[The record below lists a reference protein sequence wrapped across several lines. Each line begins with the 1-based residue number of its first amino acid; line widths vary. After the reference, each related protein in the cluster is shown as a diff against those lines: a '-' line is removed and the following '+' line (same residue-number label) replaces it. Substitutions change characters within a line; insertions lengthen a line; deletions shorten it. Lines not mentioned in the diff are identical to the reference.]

1 MSFKLS
7 KEYLVNIKEAVK
19 KDDKDFLKAEFNEIY
34 AADIAQVFDE
44 LETEEAI
51 YLYSLLSKEEG
62 AEVLMQMDE
71 DTRESFLELISSQ
84 EIAEG
89 LVDNLDSDDAADLLN
104 ELSDEKKSEVISK
117 IRDSEQASDIVELLR
132 YNEDSAGGLM
142 AKELMKAKFDWNVFE
157 CLRELRKQ
165 AEKLEKVYTVYVV
178 DNENILKGVLPLKN
192 LLLVPTKT
200 EIASI
205 MNHDVI
211 AVQAS
216 KHKEEVAALME
227 KYDLETLPVVDEL
240 GRLLG
245 RITIDDVVDI
255 IKEEA
260 EKDYQLLSGVSSN
273 VESSDNALTLVKARL
288 PWILIG
294 MLGGIVSSRVI
305 GIYEAELQIHPEMA
319 LFIPLIAA
327 TGGNVGVQSSS
338 LIVRA
343 IANDDLS
350 HLDLA
355 SKLLKEFTVGLMNA
369 LVCSG
374 VVFLYNL
381 IFSDSFALSLT
392 VSIALMV
399 VMIFAALFGTFFPL
413 MLHRQK
419 IDPALATGPFIT
431 TTNDIIGIFIYFIIG
446 RLLYGVF

>member
-142 AKELMKAKFDWNVFE
+142 AKELMKVRLDWNVFE

-178 DNENILKGVLPLKN
+178 DNENVLRGVLPLKN

-200 EIASI
+200 QIASI
-205 MNHDVI
+205 MNNDI
-211 AVQAS
+211 ISVQAS

-227 KYDLETLPVVDEL
+227 KYDLEALPVIDEL

-305 GIYEAELQIHPEMA
+305 SIYEPELQIHPEMA
-319 LFIPLIAA
+319 IFIPLIAA

-350 HLDLA
+350 HLDLGA
-355 SKLLKEFTVGLMNA
+355 KLLKEFTVGLMNA

-374 VVFLYNL
+374 VVFIYNL
-381 IFSDSFALSLT
+381 LFSDSFALSIT
-392 VSIALMV
+392 VSIALLV
-399 VMIFAALFGTFFPL
+399 VIIFAALFGTFFPL